1 MIIESVPNNL
11 WGILPNTGSKP
22 RIAKSAIEAIRRYN
36 SDCPILAPPK
46 ILKKPRANVRLAIEA
61 LNKLPAEISVR
72 LLAMEF
78 AAVTISGIET
88 ARAISNKPI
97 RISGIAKITDIVV
110 AEVIK
115 K

>member
-1 MIIESVPNNL
+1 MPNNL

-22 RIAKSAIEAIRRYN
+22 RVAKSAIEAIRRYD
-36 SDCPILAPPK
+36 SDCPIFAPPN

-72 LLAMEF
+72 FFAMEF
-78 AAVTISGIET
+78 TAVIISGIET
-88 ARAISNKPI
+88 ATAIISSPI
-97 RISGIAKITDIVV
+97 KISGIAKITDIVA